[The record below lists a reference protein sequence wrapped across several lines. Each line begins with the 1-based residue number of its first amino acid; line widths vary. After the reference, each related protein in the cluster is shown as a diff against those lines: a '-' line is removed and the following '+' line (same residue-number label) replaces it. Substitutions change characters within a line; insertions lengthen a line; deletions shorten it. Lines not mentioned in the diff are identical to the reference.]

1 MYLYV
6 IFQKYFKPGSC
17 EYVPGSPGG
26 AWSAAELLV
35 VRAKLWKLFSNN
47 FVYKYVDG
55 FSADKEFGKF
65 NLPPPNKEAELGFFA
80 AKVLR
85 LRQGP
90 RPY

>member
-1 MYLYV
+1 MLYSKN
-6 IFQKYFKPGSC
+6 IKPGSC

-65 NLPPPNKEAELGFFA
+65 NLPPPNKDADLGFFA

>member
-1 MYLYV
+1 M
-6 IFQKYFKPGSC
+6 
-17 EYVPGSPGG
+17 PGSPGG

-65 NLPPPNKEAELGFFA
+65 NLPPPNKEADLGFFA